1 MSGDFLPRPND
12 EGGGGAV
19 GQTIQLEQTPARPL
33 VERVPSLLRPLRNR
47 NYALLFTGQLA
58 SLVGDQLYVVA
69 LPFLVLGHASV
80 RELGLVL
87 MCFGIARIA
96 TVPIGGVLADRM
108 DKTKLMLLTDAGRAL
123 CVLAVAGLAFGPEL
137 SMLTVMALTAVL
149 GALEGLFLP
158 ASYAILPDILSDDE
172 LPAGNAL
179 NTALESAAAFVGPA
193 LAGLVVA
200 VFSPGVALTIDAVTF
215 VVSAATLLALR
226 VTPRARAT
234 AGESDQDTT
243 ADGSS
248 RKGFVRFLAVSRI
261 VQLTLLIVLFSN
273 LAFDAMAEVA
283 LPVFSRDYLGTGA
296 QGFGVMLSAFG
307 AGAVVGGLLTDALF
321 RVPRRGL
328 IALRSRCGPGHRP
341 RAGTARWWRPR
352 RRVRPAGCLR
362 PDGRGPE
369 RLLHDAPAAARTAAD
384 ARTHDGRPHDG
395 HLRRPA
401 GVRRRG
407 RTGAG
412 SDRPRRHLRDMAGQ
426 CARARERD
434 RASAHYFAKTWPARA

>member
-1 MSGDFLPRPND
+1 MSGDFPPRPND
-12 EGGGGAV
+12 EVGGGVV
-19 GQTIQLEQTPARPL
+19 GQMIQLEPTPSTPAQPL

-47 NYALLFTGQLA
+47 NYALLFTGQLS
-58 SLVGDQLYVVA
+58 SLIGDQLYVVA
-69 LPFLVLGHASV
+69 LPFLVLGHAGV

-123 CVLAVAGLAFGPEL
+123 CVVAVAGLAFGPEL

-149 GALEGLFLP
+149 GGLEGLFLP
-158 ASYAILPDILSDDE
+158 PSYAILPDILSDDE

-200 VFSPGVALTIDAVTF
+200 VFTPGVALAIDAVTF
-215 VVSAATLLALR
+215 VVSAATLLAIR
-226 VTPRARAT
+226 VTPRGVGA

-328 IALRSRCGPGHRP
+328 IALGLGVVQGTALALVPLVGGGLAGASVLLAASGLTIGVLNAFYMTHLQQRVPPQMLGRTMGALTMATFGAQPVSVLAAGLVLGATGPGVIFVT
-341 RAGTARWWRPR
+341 AG
-352 RRVRPAGCLR
+352 
-362 PDGRGPE
+362 
-369 RLLHDAPAAARTAAD
+369 LLIVVGYLLAVPSSEFRN
-384 ARTHDGRPHDG
+384 
-395 HLRRPA
+395 L
-401 GVRRRG
+401 
-407 RTGAG
+407 
-412 SDRPRRHLRDMAGQ
+412 
-426 CARARERD
+426 
-434 RASAHYFAKTWPARA
+434 

>member
-1 MSGDFLPRPND
+1 MSGDSL
-12 EGGGGAV
+12 
-19 GQTIQLEQTPARPL
+19 IQLEPTPSTPAQPPGDRL
-33 VERVPSLLRPLRNR
+33 PSLLRPLRNR
-47 NYALLFTGQLA
+47 NYALLFTGQLS
-58 SLVGDQLYVVA
+58 SLIGDQLYVVA
-69 LPFLVLGHASV
+69 LPFLVLGHTGV

-108 DKTKLMLLTDAGRAL
+108 DKRKLMLLTDFGRAL
-123 CVLAVAGLAFGPEL
+123 CVLTVAGAAFGPEL

-149 GALEGLFLP
+149 GGLEGLFLP
-158 ASYAILPDILSDDE
+158 PSYAILPDILSDDE

-179 NTALESAAAFVGPA
+179 NTALESAASFVGPA

-200 VFSPGVALTIDAVTF
+200 VFTPGVALTIDAATF
-215 VVSAATLLALR
+215 VVSAATLLAIR
-226 VTPRARAT
+226 VTPRGADE
-234 AGESDQDTT
+234 AGEGDEDQT

-248 RKGFVRFLAVSRI
+248 RMGFLRFLAVSRI

-328 IALRSRCGPGHRP
+328 IALGLGVVQGIALALVPLVGGGLAGASVLLAASGLTVGVLNAFYMTHLQQRVPPQMLGRTMGALTMATFGAQPVSVVAAGLVLGATGPGVIFVT
-341 RAGTARWWRPR
+341 AG
-352 RRVRPAGCLR
+352 
-362 PDGRGPE
+362 
-369 RLLHDAPAAARTAAD
+369 LLIVVGYLLAVPSSEFRN
-384 ARTHDGRPHDG
+384 
-395 HLRRPA
+395 L
-401 GVRRRG
+401 
-407 RTGAG
+407 
-412 SDRPRRHLRDMAGQ
+412 
-426 CARARERD
+426 
-434 RASAHYFAKTWPARA
+434 

>member
-19 GQTIQLEQTPARPL
+19 GQTIQLEPTPARPL
-33 VERVPSLLRPLRNR
+33 VGRVPSLLRPLRNR

-137 SMLTVMALTAVL
+137 SILPVMALTAVL

-158 ASYAILPDILSDDE
+158 PSYAILPDILSDDE

-179 NTALESAAAFVGPA
+179 NTALESAASFVGPA

-200 VFSPGVALTIDAVTF
+200 VFTPGVALTIDAATF
-215 VVSAATLLALR
+215 VVSAATLLAIR
-226 VTPRARAT
+226 VTPRGADE
-234 AGESDQDTT
+234 AGEGDEDQT

-248 RKGFVRFLAVSRI
+248 RMGFLRFLAVSRF
-261 VQLTLLIVLFSN
+261 VQLTLLIMLFSN

-283 LPVFSRDYLGTGA
+283 LPVFSLDYLGAGA

-321 RVPRRGL
+321 RLPRHGL
-328 IALRSRCGPGHRP
+328 IALGLGAVQGIALALVPLVGGGLAGASVLLAASGLTIGVLNAFFMTHLQQRVPPHLLGRTMGVLAMTIFGAQPVSVLAAGLVLGVTGPGVIFVT
-341 RAGTARWWRPR
+341 AG
-352 RRVRPAGCLR
+352 
-362 PDGRGPE
+362 
-369 RLLHDAPAAARTAAD
+369 LLIVVGYLLAVPSSEFRN
-384 ARTHDGRPHDG
+384 
-395 HLRRPA
+395 L
-401 GVRRRG
+401 
-407 RTGAG
+407 
-412 SDRPRRHLRDMAGQ
+412 
-426 CARARERD
+426 
-434 RASAHYFAKTWPARA
+434 

>member
-19 GQTIQLEQTPARPL
+19 GQTIQLEPTPARPL

-108 DKTKLMLLTDAGRAL
+108 DKRKLMLLTDFGRAL
-123 CVLAVAGLAFGPEL
+123 CVLTVAGAAFGPEL

-149 GALEGLFLP
+149 GGLEGLFLP
-158 ASYAILPDILSDDE
+158 PSYAILPDILSDDE

-179 NTALESAAAFVGPA
+179 NTALESAASFVGPA

-200 VFSPGVALTIDAVTF
+200 VFTPGVALTIDAATF
-215 VVSAATLLALR
+215 VVSAATLLAIR
-226 VTPRARAT
+226 VTPRGADE
-234 AGESDQDTT
+234 AGEGDEDQT

-248 RKGFVRFLAVSRI
+248 RMGFLRFLAVSRF
-261 VQLTLLIVLFSN
+261 VQLTLLIMLFSN

-283 LPVFSRDYLGTGA
+283 LPVFSLDYLGAGA

-321 RVPRRGL
+321 RLPRHGL
-328 IALRSRCGPGHRP
+328 IALGLGAVQGIALALVPLVGGGLAGASVLLAASGLTIGVLNAFFMTHLQQRVPPHLLGRTMGVLAMTIFGAQPVSVLAAGLVLGVTGPGVIFVT
-341 RAGTARWWRPR
+341 AG
-352 RRVRPAGCLR
+352 
-362 PDGRGPE
+362 
-369 RLLHDAPAAARTAAD
+369 LLIVVGYLLAVPSSEFRN
-384 ARTHDGRPHDG
+384 
-395 HLRRPA
+395 L
-401 GVRRRG
+401 
-407 RTGAG
+407 
-412 SDRPRRHLRDMAGQ
+412 
-426 CARARERD
+426 
-434 RASAHYFAKTWPARA
+434 